1 MKGVCCA
8 VYKMTWLNLLLSL
21 LLMARCDLSQVRL
34 GPALPL
40 EHVEC
45 LSQNVL
51 SYWKLFAKGGI
62 CHFVKTRLSDSSKCI
77 TYMKVVLS
85 KGGTDCVASESS

>member
-1 MKGVCCA
+1 MKGVCSA
-8 VYKMTWLNLLLSL
+8 VYKMTWLNLHINLLH
-21 LLMARCDLSQVRL
+21 MARCDLLQVRL

-40 EHVEC
+40 KHVEC

-62 CHFVKTRLSDSSKCI
+62 CGFVKTQSSDHQN
-77 TYMKVVLS
+77 TR
-85 KGGTDCVASESS
+85 